1 MINSHNKDDINYPL
15 CLLVRPEEDEQPTPR
30 QLEMLLE
37 ESGASSPDSGTLHP
51 VPSGD
56 EELEQLEKQTI
67 PTNPNIQEKG
77 DQTTEHE
84 EARIEAVDERM
95 EEVIRTEEPQ
105 VRDPLR
111 SLRCLQYCKDNF
123 CSVPDLSARI

>member
-1 MINSHNKDDINYPL
+1 MKIKPTDVSARAMLRAKKGQQNCSNLKEDDMAL
-15 CLLVRPEEDEQPTPR
+15 
-30 QLEMLLE
+30 
-37 ESGASSPDSGTLHP
+37 
-51 VPSGD
+51 PSRSYYSTFKG
-56 EELEQLEKQTI
+56 
-67 PTNPNIQEKG
+67 IQG
-77 DQTTEHE
+77 VQ
-84 EARIEAVDERM
+84 AMVDERM